1 MARCTCMDM
10 GAKTRRHLG
19 RVRVLPF
26 SSLTS
31 LTVYCYEN
39 HVRAMSEG
47 EYEVGE
53 PPRYLFPLNE
63 RECERKY
70 Q

>member
-1 MARCTCMDM
+1 MDM
-10 GAKTRRHLG
+10 GAKTRLG
-19 RVRVLPF
+19 LSGVPF

-63 RECERKY
+63 RECEPKY